1 MMNRRKLK
9 GIAAA
14 VLVLLILVAFGGA
27 LVWQRF
33 FARPAR
39 PVAGVVTTIHSIAL
53 PNQGRPD
60 GQTLQSMGY
69 KQETQG
75 RFASAATLDTAGRIW
90 IGTEDYGVWM
100 LAPDQ
105 VAPGNWRHF
114 TTDDGLGDETAYALA
129 TDTLGRVW
137 VGHARHG
144 VSVYDGKAWKNFGPL
159 NGPLGQRVFRIAVC
173 PADAA
178 HGAGDVWIATEL
190 GLSRY
195 SNDHNS
201 WRYFTCAQ
209 GLPPDP
215 SCMAFDRDG
224 NIYVGTQCHGL
235 AIARASDD
243 YKTWQRIVGPD
254 EPPAVPNGNGLPN
267 NLINDVLVTHDGT
280 IFVATTHGLA
290 RSVDRGANWTFR
302 RGADWVAKFRG
313 AIDGPPDGWT
323 PPAGATVGEDFV
335 QCLAED
341 DDGRLW
347 AGYRMM
353 GYQCLDEKTLA
364 VIFQGPRKQ
373 TDDVSVILPRPGQT
387 PLLGCRGFGIREA
400 YGPSSSPLA
409 TSKTLASTP
418 PMPADAPP
426 PSADEL
432 TQLTSS
438 IRALPSS
445 DAPVAAFLSQ
455 DWDTQGDWVG
465 RYGRQAAYLPGNVFL
480 GARSNYQL
488 DQRIGP
494 HHKPERPGVYFFYN
508 DPDSKSPKA
517 LYMPTQGKRMIGEWN
532 DGGWQGKIYGQ
543 NFEGPDL
550 WLNVTVPAELTR
562 VSVYFHNL
570 GDNGGDDR
578 WRDYTV
584 ELKQDVSG
592 LNDAQ
597 RAPALATAR
606 VATAQDIAYRTF
618 LLSGGKYWLR
628 VRSNYSHMAG
638 VSAVF
643 FDRVEPRPGPHDD
656 DDMTAR
662 YLSGVRYDPPP
673 APPRSASESDALHA
687 ARDLWD
693 TLDAAYA
700 NANITSLQ
708 FPYRHLAYRTA
719 AANGAS
725 AELLANWRW
734 ALHLWTTEDRAEWE
748 KAMAESRQPLKTKQS
763 EMKSDQP

>member
-1 MMNRRKLK
+1 MNRTKFK

-14 VLVLLILVAFGGA
+14 VAVLLILLAFA
-27 LVWQRF
+27 TWIVWQRF
-33 FARPAR
+33 SAAPVR
-39 PVAGVVTTIHSIAL
+39 PVLGAGTTIHSLAL

-60 GQTLQSMGY
+60 GQTLPSMGY

-75 RFASAATLDTAGRIW
+75 RFASAGALDAGGRIW

-105 VAPGNWRHF
+105 AAAGNWRHF
-114 TTDDGLGDETAYALA
+114 TIDDGLGDGTAYALA
-129 TDTLGRVW
+129 TDTLARVW

-144 VSVYDGKAWKNFGPL
+144 VSVYDGKTWKNYGPL

-173 PADAA
+173 PADAT

-195 SNDHNS
+195 STASNS
-201 WRYFTCAQ
+201 WRYFTTAQ

-215 SCMAFDRDG
+215 SCMAFDHAG

-235 AIARASDD
+235 TIARANDD
-243 YKTWQRIVGPD
+243 YKTWQLIVGPD
-254 EPPAVPNGNGLPN
+254 EPPAMANGNGLPN

-290 RSVDRGANWTFR
+290 RSVDHGANWTFR

-313 AIDGPPDGWT
+313 AIDGPTDGWT
-323 PPAGATVGEDFV
+323 PPAGAAIGEDFV

-364 VIFQGPRKQ
+364 VIYQGPRKQ

-400 YGPSSSPLA
+400 YGPASSPLA
-409 TSKTLASTP
+409 STEVTTAA
-418 PMPADAPP
+418 PMPASAPAP
-426 PSADEL
+426 NAEELAEL
-432 TQLTSS
+432 TKS

-445 DAPVAAFLSQ
+445 DAAVAAFLSQ

-465 RYGRQAAYLPGNVFL
+465 RYGRQAANWPGFGNL
-480 GARSNYQL
+480 AGRSSTHEFEVL
-488 DQRIGP
+488 VGP
-494 HHKPERPGVYFFYN
+494 HRKDLATTVFGYYN

-517 LYMPTQGKRMIGEWN
+517 LYMPIKGKRMIGELN
-532 DGGWQGKIYGQ
+532 DGGWQGKVYGQ

-550 WLNVTVPAELTR
+550 WMGVTVPQGLTR

-570 GDNGGDDR
+570 GANGGDDR

-584 ELKQDVSG
+584 ELRRNMSSTPD
-592 LNDAQ
+592 NEH
-597 RAPALATAR
+597 APPVATTR

-638 VSAVF
+638 ESAVF
-643 FDRVEPRPGPHDD
+643 FDRVEPRPDPHDD
-656 DDMTAR
+656 DDVTAR

-673 APPRSASESDALHA
+673 APPRSASESEALRA

-693 TLDAAYA
+693 ALDAAYA
-700 NANITSLQ
+700 NSNATSLQ
-708 FPYRHLAYRTA
+708 FPYRHLAYRAA
-719 AANGAS
+719 AANGAT
-725 AELLANWRW
+725 ADLLENWRW
-734 ALHLWTTEDRAEWE
+734 TLHLWTPEDRAKWE
-748 KAMAESRQPLKTKQS
+748 TVMAQSRESLKRN
-763 EMKSDQP
+763 